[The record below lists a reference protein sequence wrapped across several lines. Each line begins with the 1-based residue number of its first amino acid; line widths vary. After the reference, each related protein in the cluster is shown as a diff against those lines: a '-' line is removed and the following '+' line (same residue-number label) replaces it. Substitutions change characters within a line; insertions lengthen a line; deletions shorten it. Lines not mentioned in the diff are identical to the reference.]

1 MSYKPDSAV
10 THIVIHYSAT
20 PIERAV
26 TVDDID
32 TMHRRRGF
40 NEIGYHW
47 YIRRDGSLHM
57 GRDLSEPGRFEV
69 GAHSKGENS
78 ASIGICYEG
87 GVTEAD
93 VNTGFDSRTA
103 AQTKTMI
110 DLIRKMQNRFPGAV
124 VKGHRDMPGAA
135 TQCPGFNAGEWWDRV
150 QAARANPASIAKS
163 STMQAAGGA
172 AVAGA
177 TATVTAIGRLDPTAQ
192 YIVIGCAVFGALCL
206 AWIAR
211 ERLRKWVAGDR

>member
-1 MSYKPDSAV
+1 MSSSDVVSSSPWNLLS
-10 THIVIHYSAT
+10 
-20 PIERAV
+20 
-26 TVDDID
+26 
-32 TMHRRRGF
+32 
-40 NEIGYHW
+40 
-47 YIRRDGSLHM
+47 
-57 GRDLSEPGRFEV
+57 DLSEASLACAKQPARPFGGPSALTQV
-69 GAHSKGENS
+69 ASNMDPPAHSKGENS

-103 AQTKTMI
+103 AQTRTMI
-110 DLIRKMQNRFPGAV
+110 DLIRKMQVRFPGAV

-211 ERLRKWVAGDR
+211 ERIRKWVAGDR